1 MVSFFNTPDYVVT
14 LSSPPWKSH
23 TLDDVACPQITVGS
37 FVSSAFQFPHTTKM
51 PAFDCQF
58 PNDGRPTCSFDSD
71 LWMFCEL
78 RVLYVKYTMV
88 QKTPPYIF
96 WIDNSVED
104 KLISIFFV
112 YGILKKFGTRIYAHF
127 IHLTSRMQPQ
137 YLEKI
142 KSYWALTCLRS
153 LNSFVYFL
161 TEEKL
166 FTVAVL
172 ITDKMV
178 WYLH

>member
-1 MVSFFNTPDYVVT
+1 MWPVPKLLWAVLLAV
-14 LSSPPWKSH
+14 LSSFHIQLKCRQS
-23 TLDDVACPQITVGS
+23 T
-37 FVSSAFQFPHTTKM
+37 VSSQPMVARRAVLTQICGCFASYVYYMLNT
-51 PAFDCQF
+51 
-58 PNDGRPTCSFDSD
+58 
-71 LWMFCEL
+71 LWYKKRHPIF
-78 RVLYVKYTMV
+78 
-88 QKTPPYIF
+88 F

-112 YGILKKFGTRIYAHF
+112 YGIPKKFGTRIYAHF
-127 IHLTSRMQPQ
+127 IHLTSRMQPL